1 MGGVDLKVSTT
12 RFGEVEV
19 DDNRIVDFPLGV
31 PGFAGAKRF
40 FLVDH
45 RENIWW
51 LQAVDDADLA
61 FIVTEPFS
69 LFPEYSFKL
78 TDDIESLLQI
88 EDPQSIVVL
97 AILSVDVSGAQVNLR
112 APIIINSMKLLGAQ
126 IVTDDESH
134 SFKTPLPKPSV

>member
-1 MGGVDLKVSTT
+1 MKVSTT

>member
-1 MGGVDLKVSTT
+1 LGGVDLKVSTT

>member
-1 MGGVDLKVSTT
+1 LKVSTT

-78 TDDIESLLQI
+78 TDDIESLLHI

>member
-1 MGGVDLKVSTT
+1 MKVSTT

-78 TDDIESLLQI
+78 TDDIESLLHI